1 MVFIIGGI
9 NIAKVYFSLF
19 VTQTQNRLG
28 LVFGDVWQEGEVG
41 AKRGGVFSFEE
52 VLVEYGS
59 GNSLFFVV
67 LLKIF
72 PCGGAAQYVDT
83 RMRHWNYS
91 GVCPLHGFS
100 VLLKALKLFN
110 CVPTTHYV
118 PPRRQI
124 QRRKIRVH
132 AAIPRSEK
140 RHATTP
146 TAQTTPIPTKQSSSL
161 SPYHRHRNIG
171 IHTT

>member
-1 MVFIIGGI
+1 M
-9 NIAKVYFSLF
+9 
-19 VTQTQNRLG
+19 
-28 LVFGDVWQEGEVG
+28 
-41 AKRGGVFSFEE
+41 FSFEE

-124 QRRKIRVH
+124 EEKNPSSRSNTPQRKKACH
-132 AAIPRSEK
+132 YSHGTDDAN
-140 RHATTP
+140 TN
-146 TAQTTPIPTKQSSSL
+146 KQSSSH